1 MLLIIL
7 SPDIQCSLGIHVS
20 LGLLKF
26 FAEAPRPFVNL
37 IWITEVRFRRTQT
50 PSNNSMTLFISIP
63 ASGTPPAPHPVTQSS
78 LLGG

>member
-37 IWITEVRFRRTQT
+37 IWIT
-50 PSNNSMTLFISIP
+50 
-63 ASGTPPAPHPVTQSS
+63 
-78 LLGG
+78 